1 MKLTFIYFDFPF
13 WRAEVG
19 KIALFMG
26 GIDFEN
32 RIVEGEEFQRV
43 KENGKLD
50 DGTLIPFHQLPCL
63 VVDGTSIA
71 QTAGIAR
78 FCGKLSGMYPKN
90 DDVLAARID
99 QFLDMATDITNLI
112 FTTGRDE
119 DEDEEAKKIKRQ
131 ELCKGELARKLGIL
145 DKNIRDESDWVL
157 GFDLGL
163 ADITIWR
170 LMGWL
175 SCGVLDGIPTDL
187 IKGFPRIT
195 RVCLAVDTHPKI
207 QEWVTRTYPKD
218 YVRGNYL

>member
-1 MKLTFIYFDFPF
+1 LKLTFIYFNVPF

-63 VVDGTSIA
+63 VVDGISIA

-78 FCGKLSGMYPKN
+78 FCGKLSGVYPKN

-112 FTTGRDE
+112 STTGRDE
-119 DEDEEAKKIKRQ
+119 DDEAKKIKRQ
-131 ELCKGELARKLGIL
+131 ELCKGELARKLGML

-163 ADITIWR
+163 ADIAIWR

-175 SCGVLDGIPTDL
+175 SCGILDGIPTDL

>member
-1 MKLTFIYFDFPF
+1 M
-13 WRAEVG
+13 G

-112 FTTGRDE
+112 FTTGR

>member
-1 MKLTFIYFDFPF
+1 LKLTFIYFDFPF

-26 GIDFEN
+26 GIDFEH
-32 RIVEGEEFQRV
+32 RIVDGEEFQRV

-112 FTTGRDE
+112 STTGRDE
-119 DEDEEAKKIKRQ
+119 DDEAKKIKRQ
-131 ELCKGELARKLGIL
+131 ELCKGELARKLGML

-163 ADITIWR
+163 ADIAIWR

-175 SCGVLDGIPTDL
+175 SCGILDGIPTDL

>member
-1 MKLTFIYFDFPF
+1 MELTFIYFDFPF

-19 KIALFMG
+19 KIALFLG

-32 RIVEGEEFQRV
+32 KIVDGEEFQRV

-50 DGTLIPFHQLPCL
+50 DGTTIPFHQLPCL
-63 VVDGTSIA
+63 VVDGVSIA

-78 FCGKLSGMYPKN
+78 FCGKLSGIYPKN
-90 DDVLAARID
+90 DDVLAAQID
-99 QFLDMATDITNLI
+99 QFLDMATDITDLI

-119 DEDEEAKKIKRQ
+119 DEETKKIKRQ
-131 ELCKGELARKLGIL
+131 ELYKGELARKVEML

-163 ADITIWR
+163 ADIAIWR

-175 SCGVLDGIPTDL
+175 SCGILDGIPTDL
-187 IKGFPRIT
+187 IKEFPRIT

>member
-1 MKLTFIYFDFPF
+1 LKLTFIYFNFPF

-63 VVDGTSIA
+63 VVDGISIA

-78 FCGKLSGMYPKN
+78 FCGKLSGVYPKN

-112 FTTGRDE
+112 STTGR

-131 ELCKGELARKLGIL
+131 ELCKGELARKLEML

-163 ADITIWR
+163 ADIAIWR

-175 SCGVLDGIPTDL
+175 SCGLLDGIPTDL

>member
-1 MKLTFIYFDFPF
+1 LKLTFIYFNFPF

-63 VVDGTSIA
+63 VVDGISIA

-78 FCGKLSGMYPKN
+78 FCGKLSGVYPKN

-112 FTTGRDE
+112 STTGRDE
-119 DEDEEAKKIKRQ
+119 DDEAKKIKRQ
-131 ELCKGELARKLGIL
+131 ELCKGELARKLEML

-163 ADITIWR
+163 ADIAIWR

-175 SCGVLDGIPTDL
+175 SCGILDGIPTDL

>member
-1 MKLTFIYFDFPF
+1 LKLTFIYFDFPF

-26 GIDFEN
+26 GIDFEH
-32 RIVEGEEFQRV
+32 RIVDGEEFQRV

-112 FTTGRDE
+112 STTGR

-131 ELCKGELARKLGIL
+131 ELCKGELARKLGML

-163 ADITIWR
+163 ADIAIWR

-175 SCGVLDGIPTDL
+175 SCGILDGIPTDL

>member
-1 MKLTFIYFDFPF
+1 M
-13 WRAEVG
+13 G

-63 VVDGTSIA
+63 VVDGISIA

-78 FCGKLSGMYPKN
+78 FCGKLSGVYPKN

-112 FTTGRDE
+112 STTGRDE
-119 DEDEEAKKIKRQ
+119 DDEAKKIKRQ
-131 ELCKGELARKLGIL
+131 ELCKGELARKLGML

-163 ADITIWR
+163 ADIAIWR

-175 SCGVLDGIPTDL
+175 SCGILDGIPTDL

>member
-1 MKLTFIYFDFPF
+1 M
-13 WRAEVG
+13 G

-32 RIVEGEEFQRV
+32 RIVDGEEFQRV

-50 DGTLIPFHQLPCL
+50 DGTVIPFHQLPCL
-63 VVDGTSIA
+63 VVDGVSIA

-78 FCGKLSGMYPKN
+78 FCGKLSGVYPKI
-90 DDVLAARID
+90 DDVVAARID

-112 FTTGRDE
+112 STTGR

-131 ELCKGELARKLGIL
+131 ELCKGELARKLGML

-163 ADITIWR
+163 ADIAIWR

-175 SCGVLDGIPTDL
+175 SCGILDGIPTDL

>member
-1 MKLTFIYFDFPF
+1 M
-13 WRAEVG
+13 G

-32 RIVEGEEFQRV
+32 KIVDREEFQRV

-63 VVDGTSIA
+63 VVDGVSIA

-78 FCGKLSGMYPKN
+78 FCGKFSGRYPKN

-99 QFLDMATDITNLI
+99 QFLDMATDITDLI
-112 FTTGRDE
+112 FATGRDE
-119 DEDEEAKKIKRQ
+119 DEETKKIKRQ
-131 ELCKGELARKLGIL
+131 ELYKGELARKLEML

-163 ADITIWR
+163 ADIAIWR

-175 SCGVLDGIPTDL
+175 SCGILDGIPTDL
-187 IKGFPRIT
+187 IRAFPRIS
-195 RVCLAVDTHPKI
+195 RVCLAVDEHPKI
-207 QEWVTRTYPKD
+207 QQWVARTYPKD

>member
-1 MKLTFIYFDFPF
+1 
-13 WRAEVG
+13 VG
-19 KIALFMG
+19 KIALFLG

-32 RIVEGEEFQRV
+32 KIVDGEEFQRV

-50 DGTLIPFHQLPCL
+50 DGTTIPFHQLPCL
-63 VVDGTSIA
+63 VVDGVSIA

-78 FCGKLSGMYPKN
+78 FCGKLSGIYPKN
-90 DDVLAARID
+90 DDVLAAQID
-99 QFLDMATDITNLI
+99 QFLDMATDITDLI

-119 DEDEEAKKIKRQ
+119 DEETKKIKRQ
-131 ELCKGELARKLGIL
+131 ELYKGELARKVEML

-175 SCGVLDGIPTDL
+175 SCGILDGIPTDL
-187 IKGFPRIT
+187 IRAFPRIS
-195 RVCLAVDTHPKI
+195 RVCLAVDAHPKI
-207 QEWVTRTYPKD
+207 QTWVAQTYPEG
-218 YVRGNYL
+218 YVRGHYL

>member
-1 MKLTFIYFDFPF
+1 
-13 WRAEVG
+13 VG

-63 VVDGTSIA
+63 VVDGVSIA

-78 FCGKLSGMYPKN
+78 FCGKFSGRYPKN

-99 QFLDMATDITNLI
+99 QFLDMATDITDLI
-112 FTTGRDE
+112 FATGRDE
-119 DEDEEAKKIKRQ
+119 DEETKKIKRQ
-131 ELCKGELARKLGIL
+131 ELYKGELARKLEML

-163 ADITIWR
+163 ADIAIWR

-175 SCGVLDGIPTDL
+175 SCGILDGIPTDL
-187 IKGFPRIT
+187 IRAFPRIS
-195 RVCLAVDTHPKI
+195 RVCLAVDEHPKI
-207 QEWVTRTYPKD
+207 QQWVARTYPKD

>member
-1 MKLTFIYFDFPF
+1 MELTFIYFDFPF

-26 GIDFEN
+26 DIDFEN
-32 RIVEGEEFQRV
+32 KIVDAEEFQQV
-43 KENGKLD
+43 KETGQLD
-50 DGTLIPFHQLPCL
+50 DGTVIPFHQLPCL
-63 VVDGTSIA
+63 VVDGVSIA

-99 QFLDMATDITNLI
+99 QFLDMATDVTNLI
-112 FTTGRDE
+112 FNTGRDE
-119 DEDEEAKKIKRQ
+119 DEETKKIKRQ
-131 ELCKGELARKLGIL
+131 ELYKGELARKLEML
-145 DKNIRDESDWVL
+145 DKNIRDESDWVA
-157 GFDLGL
+157 GFDLSL
-163 ADITIWR
+163 ADIAIWR

-175 SCGVLDGIPTDL
+175 SCGILDGIPTDL
-187 IKGFPRIT
+187 IKEFPRIT

>member
-1 MKLTFIYFDFPF
+1 LELTFIYFDFPF

-26 GIDFEN
+26 DIDFEN
-32 RIVEGEEFQRV
+32 KIVDAEEFQQV
-43 KENGKLD
+43 KETGQLD
-50 DGTLIPFHQLPCL
+50 DGTVIPFHQLPCL
-63 VVDGTSIA
+63 VVDGVSIA

-99 QFLDMATDITNLI
+99 QFLDMATDVTNLI
-112 FTTGRDE
+112 FNTGRDE
-119 DEDEEAKKIKRQ
+119 DEETKKIKRQ
-131 ELCKGELARKLGIL
+131 ELYKGELARKLEML

-163 ADITIWR
+163 ADIAIWR

-175 SCGVLDGIPTDL
+175 SCGILDGIPTDL
-187 IKGFPRIT
+187 IKEFPRIT

>member
-32 RIVEGEEFQRV
+32 KIVDREEFQRV

-63 VVDGTSIA
+63 VVDGVSIA

-78 FCGKLSGMYPKN
+78 FCGKFSGRYPKN

-99 QFLDMATDITNLI
+99 QFLDMATDITDLI
-112 FTTGRDE
+112 FATGRDE
-119 DEDEEAKKIKRQ
+119 DEETKKIKRQ
-131 ELCKGELARKLGIL
+131 ELYKGELARKLEML

-163 ADITIWR
+163 ADIAIWR

-175 SCGVLDGIPTDL
+175 SCGILDGIPTDL
-187 IKGFPRIT
+187 IRAFPRIS
-195 RVCLAVDTHPKI
+195 RVCLAVDEHPKI
-207 QEWVTRTYPKD
+207 Q
-218 YVRGNYL
+218 

>member
-1 MKLTFIYFDFPF
+1 M
-13 WRAEVG
+13 G

-32 RIVEGEEFQRV
+32 RKEEGEEFQRV
-43 KENGKLD
+43 KETGQLD

-63 VVDGTSIA
+63 VVDGVSIA
-71 QTAGIAR
+71 QTGGIAR

-90 DDVLAARID
+90 DDVLAAQID

-119 DEDEEAKKIKRQ
+119 DEQIKKVKRQ
-131 ELCKGELARKLGIL
+131 ELSKGELARKLRML
-145 DKNIRDESDWVL
+145 DKSMSGESDWVL
-157 GFDLGL
+157 GSDLGL
-163 ADITIWR
+163 ADIAIWR

-175 SCGVLDGIPTDL
+175 SGGILDGIPTDI
-187 IKGFPRIT
+187 IKSFPRIS

-207 QEWVTRTYPKD
+207 KEWVRQTYPKD

>member
-1 MKLTFIYFDFPF
+1 
-13 WRAEVG
+13 VG

-26 GIDFEN
+26 DIDFEN
-32 RIVEGEEFQRV
+32 KIVDAEEFQQV
-43 KENGKLD
+43 KETGQLD
-50 DGTLIPFHQLPCL
+50 DGTVIPFHQLPCL
-63 VVDGTSIA
+63 VVDGVSIA

-99 QFLDMATDITNLI
+99 QFLDMATDVTNLI
-112 FTTGRDE
+112 FNTGRDE
-119 DEDEEAKKIKRQ
+119 DEETKKIKRQ
-131 ELCKGELARKLGIL
+131 ELYKGELARKLEML

-175 SCGVLDGIPTDL
+175 SCGILDGIPTDL
-187 IKGFPRIT
+187 IKEFPRIT